1 MKKNISFI
9 FLFCL
14 IHCTLF
20 AKEDWDAFKAET
32 ILKMSG
38 IHGWCSDEKALVMMD
53 VINKNKCRY
62 CIEIGVFSGK
72 SLLPIAR
79 TVQYNES
86 GVVYAIDAWDRA
98 AAIKGLIPSNPNYGW
113 WKQIDFDHLYH
124 ETKNIM
130 NQNGLIPYCHFMKNL
145 SQDVVSLFG
154 DGTIDFIHF
163 DGNHNEKSIFS
174 DVTSYYPKI
183 KNGGFIV
190 LNDPNW
196 LSSKEALVFLLERTD
211 LISSFSP
218 TATFYIFRKNKKRQ
232 EAANALFKN

>member
-1 MKKNISFI
+1 MKKAISFI
-9 FLFCL
+9 FLLCL
-14 IHCTLF
+14 MNTSLF
-20 AKEDWDAFKAET
+20 AKDSWDLFKAET

-79 TVQYNES
+79 AVQYNES
-86 GVVYAIDAWDRA
+86 GVVYAIDAWDTA
-98 AAIKGLIPSNPNYGW
+98 AAINGLRPSNPNYGW
-113 WKQIDFDHLYH
+113 WKQVDFNHFYH
-124 ETKNIM
+124 ETINIM
-130 NQNGLIPYCHFMKNL
+130 NQNELIRHCHFMKNS

-154 DGTIDFIHF
+154 DGTIDFIHI
-163 DGNHNEKSIFS
+163 DGNHDEKSTFN
-174 DVTSYYPKI
+174 DVKDYFPKI
-183 KNGGFIV
+183 KDGGFIV

-196 LSSKEALVFLLERTD
+196 FSSKEALVFLLERTE

-218 TATFYIFRKNKKRQ
+218 NATFYLFRKNKKLQ
-232 EAANALFKN
+232 EAANEFFKK